1 MVSKPGSPVLS
12 WRPHD
17 FCGQGSRSCCN
28 WHKKCSWLRR
38 CSFFAA
44 GELPAAVAAAAG
56 AAARKRRRVVNF
68 GWVSFFLVVAALV
81 SVNQAE
87 AACTAAVM
95 HCHCWLRFHGLTRLW
110 KGCVLVRHSVRTE
123 PLYLIECVGSKC
135 VWVLFFVL
143 YYLFVFFIF
152 LTVLL
157 SFILS
162 VV

>member
-1 MVSKPGSPVLS
+1 MLQLAQEVFMAAKVL
-12 WRPHD
+12 
-17 FCGQGSRSCCN
+17 
-28 WHKKCSWLRR
+28 L
-38 CSFFAA
+38 FAA
-44 GELPAAVAAAAG
+44 GALPAAVAAAAG

-68 GWVSFFLVVAALV
+68 CWVSFFLVVAALV

-95 HCHCWLRFHGLTRLW
+95 HCHCWLRFHGLIRLW
-110 KGCVLVRHSVRTE
+110 KGCVLVRHSVRSE
-123 PLYLIECVGSKC
+123 PLYLTECVECMC
-135 VWVLFFVL
+135 VFFLFFVL
-143 YYLFVFFIF
+143 YYLFVFFVF

>member
-1 MVSKPGSPVLS
+1 MLQLAQEVFMAAKVFL
-12 WRPHD
+12 
-17 FCGQGSRSCCN
+17 
-28 WHKKCSWLRR
+28 
-38 CSFFAA
+38 FAA
-44 GELPAAVAAAAG
+44 GALPAAVAAAAG

-68 GWVSFFLVVAALV
+68 CWVSFFLVVAALV

-95 HCHCWLRFHGLTRLW
+95 HCHCWLRFHGLIRLW
-110 KGCVLVRHSVRTE
+110 KGCVLVRHSVRSE
-123 PLYLIECVGSKC
+123 PLYLIECVECMC
-135 VWVLFFVL
+135 VFFVFL
-143 YYLFVFFIF
+143 CSTIYLCFFVF

>member
-1 MVSKPGSPVLS
+1 MLQLAQEVFMAAKVL
-12 WRPHD
+12 
-17 FCGQGSRSCCN
+17 
-28 WHKKCSWLRR
+28 L
-38 CSFFAA
+38 FAA

-68 GWVSFFLVVAALV
+68 CWVSFFLVVAALV

-87 AACTAAVM
+87 AACTWAVL
-95 HCHCWLRFHGLTRLW
+95 HCHCWLSFHGLTRLW
-110 KGCVLVRHSVRTE
+110 KGCVLVRHSVRSE
-123 PLYLIECVGSKC
+123 PLYLIECVECMC
-135 VWVLFFVL
+135 VFFSFFLCSTFYLCFFV
-143 YYLFVFFIF
+143 F